1 MSIKKGDTVIVLTG
15 QNKKKVGKVLFVNK
29 KRTRVLVEDVNKK
42 QRHQR
47 PTQKNQKGGII
58 SVEAPIHISNVALMV
73 NVDGKD
79 RPTRVTRKLVE
90 EGGRKSKLRVSRIT
104 GEEV

>member
-1 MSIKKGDTVIVLTG
+1 MSIKRGDTVIILTG

-29 KRTRVLVEDVNKK
+29 NRTRVLIEDVNKK
-42 QRHQR
+42 HRHQR
-47 PTQKNQKGGII
+47 PTQKNQKGGIVSI
-58 SVEAPIHISNVALMV
+58 EAPIHISNVALMV
-73 NVDGKD
+73 NVDGEN
-79 RPTRVTRKLVE
+79 RPTRITRKVVN